1 VRDKLLLILSP
12 NAIASDWVEDE
23 VSKAFSEEK
32 RPVQLVLLPVGIDD
46 MVTKTDEPWA
56 VKLPD

>member
-1 VRDKLLLILSP
+1 
-12 NAIASDWVEDE
+12 VEDE